1 MTQIRG
7 NRPRK
12 DDVRGESTGRHAQER
27 GRDMRTRSAR
37 SREGSSPVS
46 SRAASRATRA
56 RGSSSRTEDPASGNR
71 RARRSDAPSTSRDS
85 GVRSGAGS
93 TGRPRSA
100 SAQRRAGKGST
111 ASGGGF
117 APDAGASAV
126 ERVVGLI
133 AAAIVALLRGIAS
146 AIAFVARA
154 VASLCRRGRAFSICL
169 ALVLVAGVGVG
180 VDAVLNGST
189 MRAGVSIGEVDVS
202 GMTRDEAI
210 DAVDAHY
217 QERIASGTV
226 IVFSDEETA
235 ASVDLDAQL
244 AQADAIAEQ
253 ISFEEAQKSKKLW
266 RVDASTLG
274 ASLPTE
280 RLADEA
286 FAVGRGLSGVYD
298 RIGAALGG
306 KTVPV
311 ELAFDETL
319 LENLAHD
326 VDQAIGVVRVDFDVS
341 IDDGVASVVEG
352 HDGNMVDR
360 DAFSENLSACLLAAD
375 PADASFVAVAEY
387 APVRVDFAGAQKTCD
402 VINAALRSGASFT
415 HDGSTVAV
423 DGKELGGWI
432 ATEVRNLGDGHIL
445 APVIDDEAATPALVS
460 SVNAHER
467 GSEVVVSISV
477 SDDVV
482 TVEPQGEV
490 TVPELGVALDVLDE
504 NLFGGYRSSGSADA
518 AIVSDPIDIATQQIS
533 GPIDFDAAL
542 SYGIVSE
549 ISSYTTQ
556 FVGSSATKNR
566 THNIHLVSDL
576 INNSVADANGGLWS
590 FNDVAGN
597 CNEDAGFLPA
607 GAITG
612 DEYIEEAGGGICQV
626 ATTVFNAVY
635 DAGYA
640 VPSRTNHS
648 LYVAS
653 YPAGRDAAVSYPD
666 LDFVWRN
673 DTASDVLLRATY
685 TDSSITVTL
694 YGVDPGFIVSSETG
708 DWVEGEKHA
717 TKTIVDD
724 TLTPG
729 TSYPKTAGTDGMEIT
744 VVRTV
749 KSKDGSVIRKDAFA
763 STYSPVTEV
772 IIKGPDAEDAGADG
786 KDAAAA

>member
-12 DDVRGESTGRHAQER
+12 DDARGESAGRCAQER
-27 GRDMRTRSAR
+27 GRDMQARPVR
-37 SREGSSPVS
+37 SREGSAPAS

-56 RGSSSRTEDPASGNR
+56 RGSSSCTEDLVSRNR
-71 RARRSDAPSTSRDS
+71 RARRSDAPSSSRAS
-85 GVRSGAGS
+85 GVRSGADN
-93 TGRPRSA
+93 TGRPRST
-100 SAQRRAGKGST
+100 SAQRRAGKGPT
-111 ASGGGF
+111 GSGGGF

-133 AAAIVALLRGIAS
+133 AAAIVTLLRGFAC

-154 VASLCRRGRAFSICL
+154 VASLCRRSRAFSVCL

-202 GMTRDEAI
+202 GMTRAEAI

-217 QERIASGTV
+217 QERIASGTAV
-226 IVFSDEETA
+226 VFSDEETA

-253 ISFEEAQKSKKLW
+253 ISFEEAQKNKKLW
-266 RVDASTLG
+266 RVDASKLG
-274 ASLPTE
+274 ASLPSE

-286 FAVGRGLSGVYD
+286 FAVGRGLSGVFD

-306 KTVPV
+306 KNVPV
-311 ELAFDETL
+311 ELTFDETL

-352 HDGNMVDR
+352 RDGNMVDR
-360 DAFSENLSACLLAAD
+360 EAFAENLSACLLSTD
-375 PADASFVAVAEY
+375 SADASFVAVAEY

-432 ATEVRNLGDGHIL
+432 ATEVRKLGGGHIL

-729 TSYPKTAGTDGMEIT
+729 TSYTKTAGTDGMEIT

>member
-1 MTQIRG
+1 M
-7 NRPRK
+7 
-12 DDVRGESTGRHAQER
+12 
-27 GRDMRTRSAR
+27 
-37 SREGSSPVS
+37 
-46 SRAASRATRA
+46 
-56 RGSSSRTEDPASGNR
+56 
-71 RARRSDAPSTSRDS
+71 
-85 GVRSGAGS
+85 
-93 TGRPRSA
+93 
-100 SAQRRAGKGST
+100 
-111 ASGGGF
+111 
-117 APDAGASAV
+117 
-126 ERVVGLI
+126 
-133 AAAIVALLRGIAS
+133 
-146 AIAFVARA
+146 
-154 VASLCRRGRAFSICL
+154 
-169 ALVLVAGVGVG
+169 
-180 VDAVLNGST
+180 
-189 MRAGVSIGEVDVS
+189 
-202 GMTRDEAI
+202 
-210 DAVDAHY
+210 
-217 QERIASGTV
+217 
-226 IVFSDEETA
+226 
-235 ASVDLDAQL
+235 
-244 AQADAIAEQ
+244 
-253 ISFEEAQKSKKLW
+253 
-266 RVDASTLG
+266 
-274 ASLPTE
+274 
-280 RLADEA
+280 
-286 FAVGRGLSGVYD
+286 
-298 RIGAALGG
+298 
-306 KTVPV
+306 
-311 ELAFDETL
+311 
-319 LENLAHD
+319 
-326 VDQAIGVVRVDFDVS
+326 
-341 IDDGVASVVEG
+341 
-352 HDGNMVDR
+352 
-360 DAFSENLSACLLAAD
+360 
-375 PADASFVAVAEY
+375 
-387 APVRVDFAGAQKTCD
+387 
-402 VINAALRSGASFT
+402 
-415 HDGSTVAV
+415 
-423 DGKELGGWI
+423 
-432 ATEVRNLGDGHIL
+432 
-445 APVIDDEAATPALVS
+445 
-460 SVNAHER
+460 
-467 GSEVVVSISV
+467 
-477 SDDVV
+477 
-482 TVEPQGEV
+482 
-490 TVPELGVALDVLDE
+490 
-504 NLFGGYRSSGSADA
+504 
-518 AIVSDPIDIATQQIS
+518 
-533 GPIDFDAAL
+533 

-590 FNDVAGN
+590 FNDVAGS

-729 TSYPKTAGTDGMEIT
+729 TSYTKTAGTDGMEIT